1 MYCAFRP
8 YSNCYKSDFLF
19 AVTMQVL
26 IVSNYQDKFLYP
38 TQVAFHTL
46 PHEFISPNSFEPLL
60 LMLVFGIIG
69 SVPMLI
75 IARLISPRRKFSNPV
90 KFLPME
96 CGQVPSGEGRT
107 HFMMQYYSYVLMF
120 VVFDVMAIFLYAWG
134 SSIFGLAQTATL
146 PIIAF
151 LGVLFAAMGYAM
163 YLSGRKDI
171 W

>member
-1 MYCAFRP
+1 MAQELVG
-8 YSNCYKSDFLF
+8 S
-19 AVTMQVL
+19 A
-26 IVSNYQDKFLYP
+26 
-38 TQVAFHTL
+38 A
-46 PHEFISPNSFEPLL
+46 FEPLL
-60 LMLVFGIIG
+60 LMLLFGIVG

-75 IARLISPRRKFSNPV
+75 IARLISPKRRFTNPV

-120 VVFDVMAIFLYAWG
+120 LVFDVMAIFLYAWG
-134 SSIFGLAQTATL
+134 ASMFGLAQTATL

-163 YLSGRKDI
+163 YLSGREDI